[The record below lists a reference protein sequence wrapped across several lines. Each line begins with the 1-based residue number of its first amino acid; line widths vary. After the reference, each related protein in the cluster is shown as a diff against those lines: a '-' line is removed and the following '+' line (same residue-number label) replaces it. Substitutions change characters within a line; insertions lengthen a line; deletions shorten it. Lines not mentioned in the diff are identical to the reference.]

1 MILRRCSTVALFS
14 LALLSVALLP
24 ATQLSAQCKPDSL
37 EKQIDATLQPAELLL
52 PADVSLPAEVLL
64 PAEGERFEE
73 RSPSGSVEEHP
84 SFGKRL
90 LKPFKW
96 IFSNWRSYDTL
107 YSVPC
112 FYDFTFQVQNT
123 SAYEYLNLVTPDGMK
138 AEMHSRWSHRLGPYV
153 GWSFLFGGISLDLN
167 AAKDSRAKTEFNF
180 SLNSNMFSL
189 DLFYRKTGGDFIVE
203 RMTYPS
209 VEVEEGEYEFI
220 GSRVDSETNEYFSSL
235 VSDEIYNNVT
245 GFNLNF
251 FLNHRRFSNPA
262 AFSNGAIQ
270 LRSCGSPFI
279 GIGYTHQKLDC
290 YYSNIL
296 AMIGLFSLEDESGNS
311 LLSTGRGD
319 YGAKFSQWLENEE
332 STDEELLDI
341 VRGLV
346 ADNYDVVSQVY
357 NADARRLLLNI
368 SPTTMRVDDW
378 RLQLGYAYNIVLSQ
392 RCLIGLSAAVAP
404 SIKVY
409 RANNAESFGYQLIS
423 DKNFYER
430 YIKPIAAH
438 PNYKFRHT
446 SVGINYFAKA
456 SFTYTYDHWI
466 AGAIANYSNLFYR
479 SNGTRI
485 NNGYF
490 SLGVYVGYTFGRKAQ
505 FRKGGKNWHKYREI
519 TGKD

>member
-1 MILRRCSTVALFS
+1 MVLRHFRLPDYIFASPSRS
-14 LALLSVALLP
+14 LMPFLAALLLFAPASLL
-24 ATQLSAQCKPDSL
+24 
-37 EKQIDATLQPAELLL
+37 DARN
-52 PADVSLPAEVLL
+52 PAEVDTLQQV
-64 PAEGERFEE
+64 P
-73 RSPSGSVEEHP
+73 PSGSTEESP
-84 SFGKRL
+84 SFGSRL

-96 IFSNWRSYDTL
+96 VFSNWRSYDTL

-138 AEMHSRWSHRLGPYV
+138 AQMHSRWSHRLGPYV
-153 GWSFLFGGISLDLN
+153 GWSFLFGGLSLDLN
-167 AAKDSRAKTEFNF
+167 AEKDARAKTEFNF

-209 VEVEEGEYEFI
+209 LEFDGEYEFI
-220 GSRVDSETNEYFSSL
+220 GSSVDSESNELFSAL

-270 LRSCGSPFI
+270 LRSCGSPFF
-279 GIGYTHQKLDC
+279 GIGFTHQKLDC

-296 AMIGLFSLEDESGNS
+296 AMIGLFSLEDGSGEP
-311 LLSTGRGD
+311 LMSTGAGD
-319 YGAKFSQWLENEE
+319 YGTKFSQWLLDENK
-332 STDEELLDI
+332 TDQGLMDI

-346 ADNYDVVSQVY
+346 ADNYDIVKSEF
-357 NADARRLLLNI
+357 NTDARTLLMNI

-423 DKNFYER
+423 DRAFYER
-430 YIKPIAAH
+430 YVKPIASN
-438 PNYKFRHT
+438 PNYKLRHT
-446 SVGINYFAKA
+446 SLGINYFGKA

-490 SLGVYVGYTFGRKAQ
+490 SLGVYVGYTFGRKSQ
-505 FRKGGKNWHKYREI
+505 FRKGGDKWHKYREI